1 MKRRPLEGVSKYM
14 LRRYLETRKVIAI
27 RADRISAVSHLL
39 SLLKHCGDDTV
50 PVSPAALAN
59 CADQIESELCGI
71 LEDLDDFIF
80 PTDADAVVDPV
91 DD

>member
-1 MKRRPLEGVSKYM
+1 MKKIKGIDSKM
-14 LRRYLETRKVIAI
+14 LQRYLETRKVIAK
-27 RADRISAVSHLL
+27 RTDRISSISHLL

-71 LEDLDDFIF
+71 LECLDDFIF
-80 PTDADAVVDPV
+80 PTDAEAVVNPS